1 MPIVE
6 SCNTCNLCLFGAGYG
21 ESRMDRACNT
31 CNTCN
36 TVFIDNSFYI
46 LYRADIQG
54 QIADVYM
61 STYLLPIFGVTG
73 LQRLHPLSMRVSA
86 LPVRFLHVLQM
97 LQNTIESAG
106 VDAVNTVTI

>member
-1 MPIVE
+1 
-6 SCNTCNLCLFGAGYG
+6 
-21 ESRMDRACNT
+21 MDRACNT

-61 STYLLPIFGVTG
+61 STYLLPIFGVTEVTEVTSFI
-73 LQRLHPLSMRVSA
+73 H
-86 LPVRFLHVLQM
+86 
-97 LQNTIESAG
+97 AG
-106 VDAVNTVTI
+106 SSVTR